1 MPANPLAKFLCAEAK
16 SSTSLFPSPS
26 TGRCSIAW
34 KNEPFPTQP
43 SPASVLLLT
52 LADSSI

>member
-1 MPANPLAKFLCAEAK
+1 MPANPLAKYLCAEAK
-16 SSTSLFPSPS
+16 SSTSLSPSPS

-34 KNEPFPTQP
+34 KKEPFPTQP
-43 SPASVLLLT
+43 SPASVLLLM

>member
-1 MPANPLAKFLCAEAK
+1 MPANPLAKLLCADAK
-16 SSTSLFPSPS
+16 SSASVSPSPS
-26 TGRCSIAW
+26 KGRCSIAW

>member
-16 SSTSLFPSPS
+16 SSTSLSPSPS
-26 TGRCSIAW
+26 TGRRSIAW

-43 SPASVLLLT
+43 SPVSLFLLT